1 MKQMKQQQC
10 EEHIIFIQDKKNV
23 YIIHKTMYE

>member
-10 EEHIIFIQDKKNV
+10 EEHIIFIQENKI